1 MLSAFEI
8 YTDKDMANMA
18 ADASTPLGDIFL
30 MPTILTIA
38 PITNNN
44 IMYLENDINTLHI
57 NMIVNAV
64 LSFLFKK
71 SNISPLYK
79 IKYNAKQTI

>member
-1 MLSAFEI
+1 
-8 YTDKDMANMA
+8 
-18 ADASTPLGDIFL
+18 

-71 SNISPLYK
+71 SNILFSFLLECLACNIPIK
-79 IKYNAKQTI
+79 IIISGTIILQIKTNIFIKPPC